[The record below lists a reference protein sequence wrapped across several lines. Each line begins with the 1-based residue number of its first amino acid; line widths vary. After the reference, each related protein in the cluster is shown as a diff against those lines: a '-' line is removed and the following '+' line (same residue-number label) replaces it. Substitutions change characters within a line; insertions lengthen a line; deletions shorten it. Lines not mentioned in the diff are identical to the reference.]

1 MNRPC
6 RFTFLALGD
15 SYTAGE
21 GVPRQEGWPF
31 QLVRL
36 LRGRDIPL
44 EDPMVMAR
52 TGWTTGELL
61 EALRD
66 LAPALPF
73 SLVTLLIG
81 VNNQYRG
88 LPLDDYRRDFR
99 RLLEKA
105 MGWTEEGRGRLLVLS
120 IPDWGASP
128 FGRGR
133 DRERI
138 AREVDAFNEVNR
150 REAEAAGAAYA
161 DVTGVSRAVGDNPTF
176 FAEDGLHP
184 SGAQY
189 RLWVEALLPQVAVW
203 FGGGCG

>member
-31 QLVRL
+31 QLVRF

-66 LAPALPF
+66 WAPALPF

-161 DVTGVSRAVGDNPTF
+161 DVTGVSRAVGDDPTF

>member
-105 MGWTEEGRGRLLVLS
+105 MGWTEEGGGRLLVLS